1 MPLPEG
7 AFASR
12 PNISEQQAFDLGV
25 EAYIYGY
32 PLIMMD
38 VTREVLTNV
47 ANPGESGAPLNQF
60 CHMRAFPDDTMTKVV
75 SPNADTLYSFAWLD
89 LAQEPILLSL
99 PDSGERYY
107 LMQMLDAWTN
117 VFAAPGTRTTG
128 NRKGIFAIVGPGWA
142 GALPIGA
149 HEIKSPTNTVWIIGR
164 TQTNGKSDYAAVHAI
179 QQQYCLTPLS
189 AFGNAYTPPENQLV
203 RADLDMEK
211 PPVEQ
216 VADIKASTFFDR
228 LNSLMKD
235 NPPALDDD
243 EIIKRISAIGIA
255 PGRSFELERLNPHA
269 ARGLEA
275 SVDAAQTQIISAA
288 RRSLGKVHNGWEFT
302 DHLGSYGDDYLRRAV
317 VALTG
322 LGANLP
328 QDALYLRASKDTES
342 RSLTGANQYEITFLN
357 GQLPPVGAFWSITIY
372 NADHFF
378 VKNPIRRYAVGDRD
392 ELKFHDD
399 GSLTIYVQKDSPGEA
414 RESNWLPAP
423 AGDFNLL
430 MRLYWPRKRALD
442 GSWKPPRIERA
453 LAVSSSLR
461 AA

>member
-1 MPLPEG
+1 MPLTEG
-7 AFASR
+7 TFASN
-12 PNISEQQAFDLGV
+12 PYTTEQQAFDLGV

-38 VTREVLTNV
+38 VTRAVLTNV
-47 ANPGESGAPLNQF
+47 ANPEESGAPLNQF

-75 SPNADTLYSFAWLD
+75 SPNADTLYSTAWLD
-89 LAQEPILLSL
+89 VAQEPMVLSL
-99 PDSGERYY
+99 PDTGERYY

-128 NRKGIFAIVGPGWA
+128 NGKGDFAIVGPGWA
-142 GALPIGA
+142 GALPIGV

-164 TQTNGKSDYAAVHAI
+164 TQTNGKSDYPAVQAI
-179 QQQYCLTPLS
+179 QQQYRLAPLS
-189 AFGNAYTPPENQLV
+189 RFGDAYTPPKDLTV
-203 RADLDMEK
+203 RGDLDMEK

-216 VADIKASTFFDR
+216 VADIKAVTFFSR
-228 LNSLMKD
+228 LNALMKD
-235 NPPALDDD
+235 NPPASYDD
-243 EIIKRISAIGIA
+243 EIIKRLAAVGVA
-255 PGRSFELERLNPHA
+255 PGRSFSLERLNPDA

-288 RRSLGKVHNGWEFT
+288 RRSLGKVRNGWEFT

-328 QDALYLRASKDTES
+328 QDALYLRVGQDTES
-342 RSLTGANQYEITFLN
+342 QPLTGTNQYEITFLN
-357 GQLPPVGAFWSITIY
+357 GQLPPVGAFWSITMY
-372 NADHFF
+372 NARHFF
-378 VKNPIRRYAVGDRD
+378 VKNSINRYAIGDRD
-392 ELKFHDD
+392 KLKFHDD
-399 GSLTIYVQKDSPGEA
+399 GSLTIYVQKDSPGPD

-423 AGDFNLL
+423 EGDFKLL
-430 MRLYWPRKRALD
+430 MRLYWPRKRVLD

-453 LAVSSSLR
+453 VALSPSRR